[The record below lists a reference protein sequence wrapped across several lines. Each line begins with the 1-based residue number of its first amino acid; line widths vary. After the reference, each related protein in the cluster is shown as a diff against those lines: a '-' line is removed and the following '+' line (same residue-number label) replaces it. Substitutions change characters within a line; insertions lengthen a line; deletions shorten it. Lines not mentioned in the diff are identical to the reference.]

1 MVLLAGG
8 AGNAVLPAFADQG
21 LLPGGLLGSVFGL
34 TLKQRLIGNIVAP
47 YIAHTG
53 PQVGVEGAEQ
63 LTGTA
68 HRPLKIGHAPANAV
82 GRRLSDRAIELGGRG
97 QQHLQRLLVIQVR
110 KTLHH
115 QCQRPGGVR
124 CRHRGAGLDPVTAA
138 GHGAVD
144 QTPGRGDAPVF
155 GQAAL
160 VVALT
165 VAAVEARYSQPV
177 AFEVWLEI
185 RQRRPHAG
193 IGVTAVACTEHVYH
207 ALARDIRRFVQPG
220 STVVVLSVGST
231 HTCLGGVGHVGWLA
245 APAVVDGAYSGI
257 CQRPIHRLEILRGRA
272 RAEQEAVVL
281 IGVADVDLCVVRHA
295 MHADAIARRAH
306 GAGDVRAVGIVVRVD
321 GASDAEGR
329 TVNVST
335 GSGDCVIAGRSGFR
349 VGRVKTRVQRTDLDA
364 CASDASGVG
373 LISLNTPQAPVALE
387 FCRTP
392 TGSVTRFAL
401 LDIIRVGRAAKRKRQ
416 RTKSTACYWFKRI
429 TDSTQTLG
437 LSHPCTPDNGR
448 LFIERFQNIVC
459 SYALGNRFISILIQ
473 VSGHKDNA
481 SLDI

>member
-1 MVLLAGG
+1 MQGDITVDLQRTDGITRRNDTATARCQPTDLAVTAQRAARIDLHSGNQRAVDRQQAAIDQGIASVGVGALQNQSTGTGFDQATLVLTLSGCGGTRGAGGVIGLILLAGG
-8 AGNAVLPAFADQG
+8 TGNAVLPAFADQG

-47 YIAHTG
+47 YITHTG
-53 PQVGVEGAEQ
+53 TQVGVEGAEQ

-68 HRPLKIGHAPANAV
+68 HRPLKIGHAPAHAV
-82 GRRLSDRAIELGGRG
+82 GRCLSDRAIELGGGG

-110 KTLHH
+110 EAFHH

-144 QTPGRGDAPVF
+144 QSPGRGDAPVF
-155 GQAAL
+155 GQATL

-165 VAAVEARYSQPV
+165 VAAVEARHSQPV

-207 ALARDIRRFVQPG
+207 ALARDVRRFVQPG
-220 STVVVLSVGST
+220 STVVVLSVGRT

-257 CQRPIHRLEILRGRA
+257 RQRPIHRLEILRVRA

-306 GAGDVRAVGIVVRVD
+306 GAGDVRAVGVVVRVD
-321 GASDAEGR
+321 GAGDAER
-329 TVNVST
+329 RAVNVSA
-335 GSGDCVIAGRSGFR
+335 GSGDCVVAGWRGFR
-349 VGRVKTRVQRTDLDA
+349 VGRVET
-364 CASDASGVG
+364 
-373 LISLNTPQAPVALE
+373 
-387 FCRTP
+387 
-392 TGSVTRFAL
+392 
-401 LDIIRVGRAAKRKRQ
+401 
-416 RTKSTACYWFKRI
+416 
-429 TDSTQTLG
+429 
-437 LSHPCTPDNGR
+437 
-448 LFIERFQNIVC
+448 
-459 SYALGNRFISILIQ
+459 
-473 VSGHKDNA
+473 
-481 SLDI
+481 